1 MAGEPSLTGYLTPD
15 PLTQLSDALEELG
28 TPCELVLPTGRV
40 RWFGDGAAKFRIVL
54 RNDLPLQQSIT
65 DWSLARAY
73 VNGDVDVEGD
83 VIAALDLRDQLPF
96 AVPVGQL
103 LRLAADLLRPATVAN
118 TRAIDF
124 HYSLGDDFYLTF
136 LDSKYHFYSQCRFHA
151 EDETLE
157 QAAEHKLESMWDALN
172 VRPGMRLLD
181 IGGGWGGLAAYAG
194 SRGVHVTSLTI
205 NQDSA
210 EYMRRRIDSE
220 QLPAEVLVEDILDH
234 FPSEPYDHVVIFGV
248 IEHVPNYRRFCQR
261 VWGALKP
268 GGRLY
273 VDASATREKYATTA
287 FTREYTWAGPHS
299 CLIVQDLLEELL
311 YHGFDVLNVRQ
322 DTHDYELT
330 MRHWA
335 ERFDAAHAAVADRWT
350 EEVYRAFRV
359 FLWGGVHGFKTNRL
373 QAYTV
378 VAERRE
384 DAGPRP
390 GNLRR
395 LGHFLASAVSR

>member
-1 MAGEPSLTGYLTPD
+1 MAGEPSLIGYLTPD
-15 PLTQLSDALEELG
+15 PLTQLREALDELG

-40 RWFGDGAAKFRIVL
+40 SSFGRGPAEFRIVL
-54 RNDLPLQQSIT
+54 RNELPLRQPIT

-73 VNGDVDVEGD
+73 VNGDIDVEGD
-83 VIAALDLRDQLPF
+83 VIAALDLRDRLAF

-103 LRLAADLLRPATVAN
+103 LRLAADLLLPATVAN

-136 LDSKYHFYSQCRFHA
+136 LDSKYHFYSQCRFQS

-157 QAAEHKLESMWDALN
+157 QAAEHKLESMWSALD
-172 VRPGMRLLD
+172 VQPGMRLLD

-194 SRGVHVTSLTI
+194 PRGVHVTSLTI
-205 NQDSA
+205 NNDSA
-210 EYMRRRIDSE
+210 EYMRRRIESE
-220 QLPAEVLVEDILDH
+220 RLPAEVRVEDILDH
-234 FPSEPYDHVVIFGV
+234 YPSEPYDHVVIFGV

-261 VWGALKP
+261 VWGALAP

-287 FTREYTWAGPHS
+287 FTREYTWHGPHS

-330 MRHWA
+330 MRRWA
-335 ERFDAAHAAVADRWT
+335 ERFDDAHPEVADRWT

-359 FLWGGVHGFKTNRL
+359 FLWGGVHGFRTNRL

-395 LGHFLASAVSR
+395 LGHFVASAVSR